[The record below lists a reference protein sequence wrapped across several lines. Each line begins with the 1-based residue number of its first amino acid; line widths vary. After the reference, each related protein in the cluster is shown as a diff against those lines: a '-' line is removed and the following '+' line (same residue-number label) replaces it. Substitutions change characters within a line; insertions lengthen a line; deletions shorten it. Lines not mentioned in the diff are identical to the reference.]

1 MSSKRFPEK
10 RRKGPTSVDFWN
22 SPSYRLRDMLARDAR
37 VNEVIATGDLAA
49 VAAWGRHYA
58 EELAAGTAA
67 YPNVSAQLLENLRVA
82 YAFFASGTMPVEE
95 AR

>member
-1 MSSKRFPEK
+1 MASTKYPRKRA
-10 RRKGPTSVDFWN
+10 KGPTSVDFWN
-22 SPSYRLRDMLARDAR
+22 SPSYRLRDMLARDAA
-37 VNEVIATGDLAA
+37 VNAVIATGDLAS